1 VLSRGAA
8 RATLAGVTRLILIRH
23 GESKATVRRT
33 IGGPRTC
40 DGLSDLGVTQA
51 ERLRDRL
58 QATGEISAAALY
70 ASGYP
75 RARETAEA
83 IAPALGL
90 AVTVD
95 TTWGEHDPGPES
107 DGLTFDEF
115 VARNGAPDWE
125 ADIDA
130 VLFPSGET
138 VRQFHE
144 RIDGAVQRV
153 LAAHEGG
160 TIVVVCHGGVI
171 DAVMRTALQAPPRG
185 GFDLFTK
192 NTSITEFLV
201 VRHDRW
207 RLERYNDAAH
217 LAGLPAE
224 TPRVAA
230 SA

>member
-1 VLSRGAA
+1 M
-8 RATLAGVTRLILIRH
+8 TRLILIRH

-40 DGLSDLGVTQA
+40 DGLSELGVSQA

-58 QATGEISAAALY
+58 SATGEVAADVLY

-75 RARETAEA
+75 RARETAEV
-83 IAPALGL
+83 IAPALGVP
-90 AVTVD
+90 VTID
-95 TTWGEHDPGPES
+95 PAWGEHDPGPES

-115 VARNGAPDWE
+115 VARNGEPDWE
-125 ADIDA
+125 GDVDA
-130 VLFPSGET
+130 ALFPDGET

-144 RIDGAVQRV
+144 RIDGAVRRV
-153 LAAHEGG
+153 LAEHHGG
-160 TIVVVCHGGVI
+160 TAVVVCHGGVV
-171 DAVMRTALQAPPRG
+171 DAVMRTALQAPARG

-192 NTSITEFLV
+192 NTSLTEFLV
-201 VRHDRW
+201 VRPDRW

-224 TPRVAA
+224 TPRVTARA
-230 SA
+230 